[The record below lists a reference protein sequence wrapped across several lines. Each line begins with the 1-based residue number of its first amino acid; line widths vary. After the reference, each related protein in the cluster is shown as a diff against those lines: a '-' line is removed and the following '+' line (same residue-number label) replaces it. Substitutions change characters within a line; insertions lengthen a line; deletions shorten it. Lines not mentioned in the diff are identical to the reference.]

1 MNNNILNKIL
11 IEWND
16 SDNLDKGLLK
26 TNHIK
31 RKMNYDYL
39 NYFSFEHSI
48 LPFIVKDPKSFKV
61 HWDFSDIEARKN
73 LYINYNIDSAVPINI
88 HKQWLPWNDEKI
100 PSQDFYKFLD
110 SIYTADNS
118 LKKEDPELE
127 LNWLVTLIDLYYS
140 NYRFNLKLW
149 ESNKINK
156 NEQQVIFNQLDDMGE
171 DFIQR
176 IFKKVINKG
185 YYRPSLVDLEDPL
198 SELFEIYN
206 YYFIFV
212 EGITHTNEYTWILIS
227 VPIVYEENDILDP
240 SPNQATQDWIARY
253 KVSSFFF
260 YTIINIDLKNNEFSE
275 FIKE

>member
-1 MNNNILNKIL
+1 MNDNILNRIL

-16 SDNLDKGLLK
+16 SDNLDNTRVLK
-26 TNHIK
+26 TSHIK

-48 LPFIVKDPKSFKV
+48 LPFVEKDPKSFKV
-61 HWDFSDIEARKN
+61 HWDFSNIEARKN
-73 LYINYNIDSAVPINI
+73 LYINPYNIDFAVPINI

-110 SIYTADNS
+110 SIYTADNF
-118 LKKEDPELE
+118 LKKEDPDLE
-127 LNWLVTLIDLYYS
+127 LRWLVTLIDLYYS
-140 NYRFNLKLW
+140 NYKLNLKLW
-149 ESNKINK
+149 ESNKISK
-156 NEQQVIFNQLDDMGE
+156 NEQQLIFNQLDDMGE

-176 IFKKVINKG
+176 IFKKVISKG

-198 SELFEIYN
+198 SELSKIYN

-212 EGITHTNEYTWILIS
+212 EGITYTNEYTWILIE
-227 VPIVYEENDILDP
+227 VPIVYEENYILNP
-240 SPNQATQDWIARY
+240 SPSQEWIAQY

-260 YTIINIDLKNNEFSE
+260 YTIINIDLKNNEFSK